1 MGFYK
6 TFLAFLLLSTISI
19 NCNSQVTKFNITKVE
34 VLEVIQVSSYS
45 YLKVKTNN
53 NEKWLAVPTI
63 NAKKGET
70 YFYKGGMEMTDFR
83 SEELNKTFKSVLF
96 LSKLFKNKSDIVAQ
110 NIVTNSSM
118 SGGKTG
124 KSVNNKLNINIIPPK
139 DGISISELIE
149 NRQLY
154 KGKTIKIKGQVSK
167 FKSQIMGKNWIHIQD
182 GSEYDKI
189 FDITVT
195 SKANVKVGDTII
207 VSGKVELDKDFGG
220 GYFYQQII
228 ENGTLFKI
236 NNDNIAVK
244 ILPEHQNSEIKK
256 EDSKH
261 SDVKLSIK
269 MEPVAD
275 GISIAELLKNKNLYK
290 GKKVKLKG
298 QVTKFSSQI
307 MGKNW
312 IHLQDGTSYANEYDL
327 TLTSNAKVEI
337 GDMVVFE
344 GKVFLDKDFGMGYF
358 YNLIIENAVLVK

>member
-1 MGFYK
+1 MRLHK
-6 TFLAFLLLSTISI
+6 TILAFLLLSAISV
-19 NCNSQVTKFNITKVE
+19 NCNCQVTKLNITKVA
-34 VLEVIQVSSYS
+34 VIEVIQVSSYT
-45 YLKVKTNN
+45 YLKVKTDGQEN
-53 NEKWLAVPTI
+53 WLAVPTI
-63 NAKKGET
+63 SAKKGET
-70 YFYKGGMEMTDFR
+70 YFYKGGMEMPNFK
-83 SEELNKTFKSVLF
+83 SEELNRTFKSVLF
-96 LSKLFKNKSDIVAQ
+96 LSKLFKNKSDLIAKNKVSNPSKVGRKQA
-110 NIVTNSSM
+110 
-118 SGGKTG
+118 
-124 KSVNNKLNINIIPPK
+124 KSANNKLNIKIIPPK
-139 DGISISELIE
+139 GGLSIAELIK
-149 NRQLY
+149 NKQLY
-154 KGKTIKIKGQVSK
+154 QGKTIKIKGQVSK
-167 FKSQIMGKNWIHIQD
+167 FKSQIMSRNWIHIQD

-195 SKANVKVGDTII
+195 SKANVKVGDTIM
-207 VSGKVELDKDFGG
+207 VRGTVVLDKDFGG
-220 GYFYQQII
+220 GYFYKLII
-228 ENGTLFKI
+228 ENGTLFKT
-236 NNDNIAVK
+236 NKDNIAVE
-244 ILPEHQNSEIKK
+244 IESVHQKSGIKK